1 MAKKPKNP
9 SKRLT
14 KETRQVGK
22 RNLYILLALAAAG
35 AAFVIVGS
43 TFS

>member
-1 MAKKPKNP
+1 MGKKRTPVK
-9 SKRLT
+9 KLD
-14 KETRQVGK
+14 KKTREVGK

-35 AAFVIVGS
+35 AAFVILGS

>member
-1 MAKKPKNP
+1 MGKKRKPVK
-9 SKRLT
+9 KLD
-14 KETRQVGK
+14 KQTREVGK

-35 AAFVIVGS
+35 AAFVILGS